1 MSECKA
7 AELRGERYY
16 DGRPCINC
24 GTTKRL
30 VANRVCYECNKRKA
44 RERAQ
49 RKKLEHQE
57 LKQLNDE
64 LLQALLALV
73 NECLYDGRGN

>member
-1 MSECKA
+1 MSAWKE
-7 AELRGERYY
+7 AELRGDKYY
-16 DGRPCINC
+16 EGRPCINC
-24 GTTKRL
+24 STTKRL
-30 VANRVCYECNKRKA
+30 VENRVCYECNKRKA

-64 LLQALLALV
+64 LLQALLTMV
-73 NECLYDGRGN
+73 NECLYDGRGS